1 MRIDDLPTPALL
13 LDLDRLE
20 ANISRMADRAR
31 TLGVRL
37 RPHVKT
43 HKCLEIAE
51 RQRAAGA
58 VGITVSTLYEGR
70 VFADAGA
77 EDVTWAFPFV
87 ASRLQEAR
95 ELAGRTRL
103 GVVVD
108 SAAAAELLIGSGHPW
123 DVWLKVDCGY
133 HRAGVDPGDPDA
145 VRLARTLHNARSL
158 TFRGIL
164 SHSGHAYHGRSRQ
177 EIADAAAE
185 EHRIMTGFAAAL
197 RAAGVPVAE
206 VSVGSTPAMSVVR
219 DLTGIQEARPG
230 NYVFYD
236 YTQVRLGS
244 CAPTDVAL
252 TVLSSVVSA
261 SRTHSVIDAGAL
273 ALSKDRGPVHLG
285 VDTMGEII
293 ADYDQGRLRP
303 DYRVVS
309 VSQEHGIVN
318 ARLDVASRV
327 RIMPNHSCLTAAQ
340 FDQYHVVRGD
350 RAVDCWKI
358 WRGR

>member
-1 MRIDDLPTPALL
+1 MLLDDLPTPALL

-20 ANISRMADRAR
+20 TNIARMADRAR
-31 TLGVRL
+31 SLGVRL

-43 HKCLEIAE
+43 HKCIEIAE

-58 VGITVSTLYEGR
+58 VGLTVSTLYEGR
-70 VFADAGA
+70 VFRDAGV
-77 EDVTWAFPFV
+77 EDITWAFPFV
-87 ASRLQEAR
+87 ASRLPEAR
-95 ELAGRTRL
+95 ELAERARL

-108 SAAAAELLIGSGHPW
+108 NPAAAELLITSGQPW

-133 HRAGVDPGDPDA
+133 HRAGVNPGDPGSI
-145 VRLARTLHNARSL
+145 RLARTLHDAPSV

-164 SHSGHAYHGRSRQ
+164 SHSGHAYHGRNRR
-177 EIADAAAE
+177 EIEAAATE
-185 EHRIMTGFAAAL
+185 EHRVMTGFAALL
-197 RAAGVPVAE
+197 RGAGVPVAE

-219 DLTGIQEARPG
+219 DLTGVHEARPG

-244 CAPTDVAL
+244 CASRDVAL

-261 SRTHSVIDAGAL
+261 SGTHSVIDAGAL

-285 VDTMGEII
+285 ADTMGEIV
-293 ADYDQGRLRP
+293 ADYAQGRLRD

-309 VSQEHGIVN
+309 VSQEHGVVD
-318 ARLDVASRV
+318 ARLDVGSRV
-327 RIMPNHSCLTAAQ
+327 RIMPNHACLAAAQ
-340 FDQYHVVRGD
+340 FDRYHVVRGD
-350 RAVDCWKI
+350 RVVDCWNI